1 MTPRTLSHPQA
12 TLACGSLQDTCFISF
27 ILPGPSGSRDKR
39 DPLFFS
45 SRSSSS
51 VSMSVCPGCLLSY
64 KVEHGPLAHW
74 PHLGT
79 LLCSSRTQT
88 ETCMPKVTNSPS
100 PGGLAR
106 THVARPFPEF
116 PSQ

>member
-1 MTPRTLSHPQA
+1 MTPRTLSIPKPPWPVA
-12 TLACGSLQDTCFISF
+12 LYRTRVSFPSFSLGLQGRGTRE
-27 ILPGPSGSRDKR
+27 ILCSSAL
-39 DPLFFS
+39 DPVP
-45 SRSSSS
+45 S

-74 PHLGT
+74 PYLGT
-79 LLCSSRTQT
+79 FLCSSRTQK